1 MSISDG
7 HGFEIVVFLRVRV
20 DIFVLVELIHDE
32 VEIGVALFGHVPHEA
47 SPNLRLGGA
56 GLKPHKCA
64 WEIVADAVVLGR
76 EVVRLGL
83 SVPANQRGLRRILV
97 KWWGIGPRLSKNFA

>member
-1 MSISDG
+1 MPLSP
-7 HGFEIVVFLRVRV
+7 FLQS
-20 DIFVLVELIHDE
+20 
-32 VEIGVALFGHVPHEA
+32 EA

-56 GLKPHKCA
+56 GLKPHKRV

-97 KWWGIGPRLSKNFA
+97 HVVGN